1 MADTPVPQQQQQV
14 DPTMTASPQEV
25 FIWMQ
30 QNEPEVL
37 AEAVTQIVNSKQA
50 LRAAIQKKQP
60 KPSAKKAVKKTSRT
74 NGGKGRK

>member
-1 MADTPVPQQQQQV
+1 MADTPVPQQPQV

-60 KPSAKKAVKKTSRT
+60 KSPAKKAVKKTSRT

>member
-1 MADTPVPQQQQQV
+1 MADTPVPQQPQV

-37 AEAVTQIVNSKQA
+37 AEAVA
-50 LRAAIQKKQP
+50 
-60 KPSAKKAVKKTSRT
+60 
-74 NGGKGRK
+74 